1 MRDADYIYA
10 VACIRAKEKT
20 LLTDADIQS
29 MVGMKSEKEVMLL
42 KKKHR
47 CVY

>member
-20 LLTDADIQS
+20 LLNVEYYT
-29 MVGMKSEKEVMLL
+29 L
-42 KKKHR
+42 
-47 CVY
+47 VYGGNDY